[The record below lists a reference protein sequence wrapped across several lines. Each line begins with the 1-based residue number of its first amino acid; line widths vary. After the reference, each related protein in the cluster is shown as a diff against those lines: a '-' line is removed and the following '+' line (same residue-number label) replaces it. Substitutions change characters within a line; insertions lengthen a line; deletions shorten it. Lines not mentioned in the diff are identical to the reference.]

1 MKYALF
7 AIVALA
13 VAVFATVSGGERYIT
28 VTQAQEPPPP
38 QSLTAVNGPNLG
50 TATLTWT
57 TVQGVSSY
65 RVGWLAKEDFL
76 AYRENDIWEQ
86 KFAYSDVIASSTYT
100 VARLTPGA
108 DYYLIVGRKHDSD
121 IAWSGWQEL
130 TLNADESS
138 CPTDTT
144 GTTQPPTTVV
154 AGDYDADNDGLIEIR
169 TLAQLDAIRY
179 DLDGDGRSQDSAYVS
194 AFANARSGMGCP
206 SPGCSGYEL
215 TADIDF
221 GSLVTSAGWL
231 PIGNSANAF
240 IGTFQGNGFTISNL
254 YISRLDS
261 DNVGLFGSVG
271 TDGRIYGAK
280 LRSVSVIGGS
290 RVGGLAGYNAGA
302 INRSSV
308 TGTVVGGMDVG
319 GLVGYNTGSVANS
332 SSTADVTGT
341 GERGYVG
348 GLVGSN
354 VGGTLDRVHSTGE
367 VRAENNPGGLA
378 GINTDGTIIASFSS
392 GNVHGYCGGG
402 GLVYSNDGGKITAS
416 YASGDVR
423 SSRHCGSGGLARYND
438 GSITASYATGDV
450 IGRGYRN
457 SSFSYDYPAG
467 FVSYNEGP
475 IIASYSTGELRNND
489 GSMSSYSRGFTGRG
503 DSNLVSASYW
513 DSVTSGRTSSAGG
526 EGKTTAELQSPTGT
540 TGIYADWNSDWW
552 DFGNSGQYPVLKV
565 AGHSVANQRR

>member
-1 MKYALF
+1 MKYAIF

-13 VAVFATVSGGERYIT
+13 VGVFAMANSGG
-28 VTQAQEPPPP
+28 VTNVLAQSPPG
-38 QSLTAVNGPNLG
+38 SIAAVNGPNPGEAIISWAAVDGAAYYRIGWIAYEDYDAIIATGRPWIEGFAFVDVQNLG
-50 TATLTWT
+50 QTSR
-57 TVQGVSSY
+57 TV
-65 RVGWLAKEDFL
+65 
-76 AYRENDIWEQ
+76 
-86 KFAYSDVIASSTYT
+86 T
-100 VARLTPGA
+100 RLTPGILYA
-108 DYYLIVGRKHDSD
+108 FIVGSNDTQYGAPQWS
-121 IAWSGWQEL
+121 AWAQLML
-130 TLNADESS
+130 TADESS

-319 GLVGYNTGSVANS
+319 GLVGHNTGSVANS

-423 SSRHCGSGGLARYND
+423 SSYRCGSGGLARYND

-450 IGRGYRN
+450 IGSGSG
-457 SSFSYDYPAG
+457 SSLSNHYAAG

-489 GSMSSYSRGFTGRG
+489 GSMSSYSRGFTGGG

-526 EGKTTAELQSPTGT
+526 EGKTTAELQSPTGP

-552 DFGNSGQYPVLKV
+552 AFGNSGQYPVLKV
-565 AGHSVANQRR
+565 TGHSVANQRR